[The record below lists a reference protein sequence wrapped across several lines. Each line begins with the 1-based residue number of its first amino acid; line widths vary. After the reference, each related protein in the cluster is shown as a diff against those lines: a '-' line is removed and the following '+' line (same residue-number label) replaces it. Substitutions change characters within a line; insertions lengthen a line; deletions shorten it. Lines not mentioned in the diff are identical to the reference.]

1 MSAKKGRPEAATSG
15 ATIRPTQTSP
25 KRKRL
30 AQHKRKSSDPLLV
43 KRGVEPESRQDGAS
57 GSSANPRLR
66 RPMSDSEP
74 NTPIDWA
81 TFLSSSPPEPD
92 WLVFPLVERGQ
103 QACLYSETKAGKSLL
118 ALDLLKR
125 ACMGV
130 QLDDS
135 KTAPIRVLYLDFEN
149 SQKMTFAYASIHS
162 RLRQRILRLGLHPVP
177 HPSAFRHLR
186 KAGRRYLIWS

>member
-30 AQHKRKSSDPLLV
+30 AQHKRRSSDPLLV

-81 TFLSSSPPEPD
+81 TFLSRLPPPRAR
-92 WLVFPLVERGQ
+92 LVGVP
-103 QACLYSETKAGKSLL
+103 ACPARAAGSALYSETKAGKSLL
-118 ALDLLKR
+118 TLDLLSR
-125 ACMGV
+125 ACMRRPARR
-130 QLDDS
+130 LERRHPCES
-135 KTAPIRVLYLDFEN
+135 STW
-149 SQKMTFAYASIHS
+149 TS
-162 RLRQRILRLGLHPVP
+162 RTH
-177 HPSAFRHLR
+177 
-186 KAGRRYLIWS
+186 RR